1 MSLKYI
7 AEHFKVP
14 AVRGARVLSHDGP
27 NQRTGTI
34 IGARGTLLRVEFD
47 GDSVSA
53 LIHPRRKLDYLPAP
67 VDAQVPA
74 AA

>member
-7 AEHFKVP
+7 AEHYKVP

-34 IGARGTLLRVEFD
+34 IGARGTLLRVEFE
-47 GDSVSA
+47 GESESTLV
-53 LIHPRRKLDYLPAP
+53 HPRRKLDYLPEEG
-67 VDAQVPA
+67 VA
-74 AA
+74 AAA